1 MQLITQQD
9 LIAMGIQLDDKQLKA
24 LVDHAN
30 ETLNER
36 VGADIVESL
45 DDESLKEYLDIQ
57 QTGND
62 EEASAWLTANVPEL
76 EQIVENERDIVL
88 GELADHTENFA

>member
-9 LIAMGIQLDDKQLKA
+9 LIAMGIQLDDEQLKA

-36 VGADIVESL
+36 VGADIIESL

-57 QTGND
+57 QTGNG